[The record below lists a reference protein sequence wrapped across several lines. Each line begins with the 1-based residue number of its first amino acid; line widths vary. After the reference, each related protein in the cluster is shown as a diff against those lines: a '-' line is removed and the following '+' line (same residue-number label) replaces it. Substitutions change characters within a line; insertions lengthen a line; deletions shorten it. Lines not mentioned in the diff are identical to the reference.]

1 MAERILVVEDNEDNL
16 KIICRLLQD
25 EDYEVT
31 AVRSGGEVLERLQS
45 ESFDVILLDIMMPD
59 VSGLDVLQ
67 RVKGE
72 AATAHLPVILVTA
85 RSSDD
90 DLISGYQYGADYY
103 VTKPFTKKQLLY
115 GIHLVLG
122 KGEQIE

>member
-45 ESFDVILLDIMMPD
+45 ESFDVILLE
-59 VSGLDVLQ
+59 Q
-67 RVKGE
+67 RLPVRRRLLRYQAVHQE
-72 AATAHLPVILVTA
+72 AAPLRHSS
-85 RSSDD
+85 RSR
-90 DLISGYQYGADYY
+90 QRGAD
-103 VTKPFTKKQLLY
+103 
-115 GIHLVLG
+115 
-122 KGEQIE
+122 